1 MSSDDADAQRMHEGL
16 GLTSADWQAGV
27 RPSLI
32 KAAQIDAAAVRRA
45 VERAKKLEQQD

>member
-1 MSSDDADAQRMHEGL
+1 VSSDDADPRRMREEL

-32 KAAQIDAAAVRRA
+32 KAAQTDAAALRRA
-45 VERAKKLEQQD
+45 VERAKNVQQEP